1 MSLKLKKRPR
11 VIFERNPLKIVVM
24 QVRYPPIF
32 ALEHPAGVAPM
43 QEEIRDAYPL
53 AEGRRQTVSVDLEGI
68 GGPGAQLGPWRF
80 LSEDGNWVVGLAPDF
95 ISLET
100 RAYRQFEEFEER
112 AARVLDVA
120 ASTLRVSRCLRF
132 GLRYVN
138 EIEHPKA
145 HRVSDW
151 KKFVHEELLGIAGGE
166 LLGDRVAQAVQQIQ
180 VDLDGGKLTIRHGYL
195 RRTNGQSQYLLDLD
209 AYDDNQRVFSPGE
222 ILATMRSYKEEIWT
236 IFRNSITDELVNHL
250 RPKSLEAE

>member
-1 MSLKLKKRPR
+1 MSLKLKKQPR
-11 VIFERNPLKIVVM
+11 VIFERNPLKIVVT

-32 ALEHPAGVAPM
+32 ALEEPARLAPV
-43 QEEIRDAYPL
+43 QEAIRAEYPL
-53 AEGRRQTVSVDLEGI
+53 AGDRRQTVSIDPEGI

-80 LSEDGNWVVGLAPDF
+80 LSEDGDWVVGVAPDF

-100 RAYRQFEEFEER
+100 KAYRRFEEFEDR
-112 AARVLDVA
+112 AARVFEVA
-120 ASTLRVSRCLRF
+120 ASTLHVSRCLRF

-138 EIEHPKA
+138 EIEHAKA

-151 KKFVHEELLGIAGGE
+151 KKFLHEELLGITGGE

-195 RRTNGQSQYLLDLD
+195 RRSNAQSQYLLDLD
-209 AYDDNQRVFSPGE
+209 AYDSNPRTFSPKE
-222 ILATMRSYKEEIWT
+222 ILATMRAYKKEIWT
-236 IFRNSITDELVNHL
+236 IFRNSITDDLVNYL
-250 RPKSLEAE
+250 QPKNLDAR